1 MGRQSQS
8 KHTENDYVI
17 LSRHKSNVYCFLVKV
32 FFLNVQIHKKNKERR
47 FFSNLCMRFPFSRLQ
62 TNMTKQK

>member
-17 LSRHKSNVYCFLVKV
+17 LSRYKSNVYCFLVEV
-32 FFLNVQIHKKNKERR
+32 FF
-47 FFSNLCMRFPFSRLQ
+47 P
-62 TNMTKQK
+62 